1 MNNNNKMSSTKSNV
15 LYKKYDV
22 FWTVGSRTNYKF
34 VNETL
39 SSYEWGSFYNLRLK
53 QSKKFKL
60 AYATV
65 YVDCTNE
72 EMCNSMESDSFVKLE
87 YKSKDDVT
95 RFWKMVLNK
104 HSYSTN
110 SSTESETTP
119 GDDALLKRKN
129 ENQLL
134 KRKNENQAKARQ
146 AKARQQKQSKK
157 SKTQTHAQATQVSAS
172 E

>member
-39 SSYEWGSFYNLRLK
+39 NSYEWGSFYNLRLK

-72 EMCNSMESDSFVKLE
+72 EMCNNMESDSFVKLE

-110 SSTESETTP
+110 SSTESQTTP
-119 GDDALLKRKN
+119 GDDELLKRKN
-129 ENQLL
+129 EN
-134 KRKNENQAKARQ
+134 Q

>member
-119 GDDALLKRKN
+119 GDDELLKRKN
-129 ENQLL
+129 EN
-134 KRKNENQAKARQ
+134 Q

-157 SKTQTHAQATQVSAS
+157 SKTQTLAQATQVSAS

>member
-129 ENQLL
+129 ENQ
-134 KRKNENQAKARQ
+134 

-157 SKTQTHAQATQVSAS
+157 SKTQTHAQATQVSVS

>member
-110 SSTESETTP
+110 SSTESQTTP
-119 GDDALLKRKN
+119 GDDELLKRKN
-129 ENQLL
+129 EN
-134 KRKNENQAKARQ
+134 Q